1 MISNTVFV
9 TGAAGGIGKAI
20 CEIFV
25 ENGWVVGAAD
35 IDMKGLTALRDE
47 LGEDRC
53 QIFPLDV
60 TSAEQWQAALDG
72 FCAERKTLDVLVNNA
87 GILASGE
94 FQTIPLDAQQKIID
108 INVKGVINGCY
119 TAFSYLQ
126 KTPRAKIINLASAS
140 AIYGQPSLATY
151 SASKFAIKG
160 LTEALNLEW
169 EKEDIH
175 VMDILPLFVQ
185 TSMIKD
191 MKVESIKNIGV
202 KLTAQDVAEK
212 IYKVGST
219 TYSASNVHWT
229 VGTLTWFMYTG
240 ANLSPNWMN
249 RITNKWLSRTT

>member
-1 MISNTVFV
+1 MNSNTVFV

-20 CEIFV
+20 CEVFAA
-25 ENGWVVGAAD
+25 NGWVVGAAD
-35 IDMKGLTALRDE
+35 IDTEGLIALRNE
-47 LGEDRC
+47 LGEDAC
-53 QIFPLDV
+53 TIFSLDV
-60 TSAEQWQAALDG
+60 TSTEQWQAALDD
-72 FCAERKTLDVLVNNA
+72 FCAERNTLDVLVNNA

-94 FQTIPLDAQQKIID
+94 FQTIPLDFQQKIID
-108 INVKGVINGCY
+108 INVKGVMNGCY

-202 KLTAQDVAEK
+202 RLTAQDVADK
-212 IYKVGST
+212 IYKAAST
-219 TYSASNVHWT
+219 THGAINVHWT
-229 VGTLTWFMYTG
+229 VGTLTWLMYIG
-240 ANLSPNWMN
+240 ANVSPDWAN
-249 RITNKWLSRTT
+249 RAINKWLSRKP